1 MRFVEGVDIPE
12 EVLEAHREGKLV
24 LFVGAGAS
32 KASPSNL
39 PLFDELAKK
48 LGKLARRLIHR
59 GVLAFPS

>member
-32 KASPSNL
+32 KAAPSNL
-39 PLFDELAKK
+39 PLFDELAKSS
-48 LGKLARRLIHR
+48 GNWQ
-59 GVLAFPS
+59 G

>member
-48 LGKLARRLIHR
+48 LG
-59 GVLAFPS
+59 VVS